1 MAECSMQ
8 GSPPAPGV
16 ETDARSAAAEWK
28 AGYPVVI
35 TSFFGLAIA
44 VLSSWSI
51 GLFMEPI
58 QQEMGWGRAQI
69 SAGLVMMSIVGFC
82 AAPFVGRLIDR
93 IGVREVGLTG
103 MTIYCV
109 AFALL
114 GTSGSQLWQWW
125 ALWLLLALG
134 YVLVKPTLWAVAV
147 SQRFDTHRGLALAVT
162 MSGSG
167 VLLIFMPS
175 IVTTLISDH
184 GWRASYLILG
194 CGSAL
199 LTLPLMILFL
209 RDSKT
214 GHKSTPS
221 RGRIDTDAEREAS
234 NKELWA
240 SLLSGRFIRLLI
252 VAVLVTVA
260 IIGLQVHFI
269 PILSGKGIDR
279 STGALMAG
287 MIGVGSITGRLICGF
302 LMDRTRGQ
310 LVGAAFFALPAI
322 SSAML
327 LTYDGN
333 FTLGCTIAFMQGLAL
348 GAELDVMTYLVSRY
362 FGLKNYGTL
371 IGTIVGFLMVGNG
384 AGPTIAGWVYDVTG
398 SYQLF
403 IIAAIP
409 TFLLCSLLIASLG
422 DYSRE
427 VAQAD
432 HLKESS

>member
-1 MAECSMQ
+1 MAELSIQ
-8 GSPPAPGV
+8 GGAAPLTHQPA
-16 ETDARSAAAEWK
+16 ARSAGAEWK

-58 QQEMGWGRAQI
+58 QQETGWGRAQI
-69 SAGLVMMSIVGFC
+69 SAGLIMMSIVGFC
-82 AAPFVGRLIDR
+82 AAPLVGRLIDR
-93 IGVREVGLTG
+93 IGVRKVGLTG
-103 MTIYCV
+103 MTFYCL

-114 GTSGSQLWQWW
+114 GTTGTQLWQWW
-125 ALWLLLALG
+125 GLWLILALG

-147 SQRFDTHRGLALAVT
+147 SQRFDVHRGLALAVT

-167 VLLIFMPS
+167 VLLIFMPTV
-175 IVTTLISDH
+175 VTTLIGNH
-184 GWRASYLILG
+184 GWRTSYLILG

-209 RDSKT
+209 RDLKPLPSQAE
-214 GHKSTPS
+214 HKEVEAAAD
-221 RGRIDTDAEREAS
+221 RVARRAEI
-234 NKELWA
+234 WA
-240 SLLSGRFIRLLI
+240 SLLSGRFIRLLV

-269 PILSGKGIDR
+269 PILGGKGVDR
-279 STGALMAG
+279 TTAAVMAG
-287 MIGVGSITGRLICGF
+287 MIGVGSITGRLACGF

-310 LVGAAFFALPAI
+310 LVGAVFFALPAL
-322 SSAML
+322 SSIVL
-327 LTYDGN
+327 LGYDGN
-333 FTLGCTIAFMQGLAL
+333 FALGCAIAFTQGLAL

-371 IGTIVGFLMVGNG
+371 VGTVVGFLMVGNG

-403 IIAAIP
+403 IIATIP

-422 DYSRE
+422 DYPRDTGR
-427 VAQAD
+427 A
-432 HLKESS
+432 H